1 VTGDDA
7 LTTDDFEVQ
16 GEWWLPGR
24 PERKVPGILTF
35 SLQNGAE
42 LSLLGSLRSL
52 LEEGERSEKD
62 GVVRISMTQASLERS
77 GHYPRLN
84 GAAAGNP
91 YTLEDCFRI
100 RASNRILPGQGS
112 ETIRV
117 TRILRGAIFEED
129 EALEATGISFG
140 LIHLVDW
147 IGETTISEEW
157 NWQEDGGPSDEMP
170 RFRIQAHEKPDRHV
184 VMANGVVVYLKHKIG
199 IAGHERSERTLTQGF
214 HWRVDQPRKVSMDDL
229 LDLAS
234 DMQDLVS
241 IATHRTAAFEFVRFW
256 HPDVFH
262 GRPEGKRLPKG
273 IDLFVE
279 WNAQADKP
287 VRRLYDHDLLFT
299 FEQLGGIDG
308 VGRWMGA
315 ADRHRGG
322 LGRVMGSRYA
332 KGMFVSDRLL
342 NCAAAVEAFDRKLT
356 GTEQSKFKT
365 RLQRCAD
372 LAGDPFTNLVGDV
385 SRWAET
391 MRLERDDIAHHF
403 GRRMRSSGSETY
415 YLWESMYWLFVLC
428 ILRDSAA
435 PEEVSSHLQ
444 QHGQYQWLA
453 PRIQAVT

>member
-1 VTGDDA
+1 
-7 LTTDDFEVQ
+7 
-16 GEWWLPGR
+16 
-24 PERKVPGILTF
+24 
-35 SLQNGAE
+35 
-42 LSLLGSLRSL
+42 
-52 LEEGERSEKD
+52 
-62 GVVRISMTQASLERS
+62 
-77 GHYPRLN
+77 
-84 GAAAGNP
+84 
-91 YTLEDCFRI
+91 
-100 RASNRILPGQGS
+100 
-112 ETIRV
+112 
-117 TRILRGAIFEED
+117 
-129 EALEATGISFG
+129 
-140 LIHLVDW
+140 
-147 IGETTISEEW
+147 
-157 NWQEDGGPSDEMP
+157 
-170 RFRIQAHEKPDRHV
+170 
-184 VMANGVVVYLKHKIG
+184 
-199 IAGHERSERTLTQGF
+199 
-214 HWRVDQPRKVSMDDL
+214 
-229 LDLAS
+229 
-234 DMQDLVS
+234 MQDLVS

-299 FEQLGGIDG
+299 FEHLGGIDG

-322 LGRVMGSRYA
+322 LGRVAGSRYA

-342 NCAAAVEAFDRKLT
+342 NSAAAVEAFDRELT

-365 RLQRCAD
+365 RLQRCAA
-372 LAGDPFTNLVGDV
+372 LAGHPFSNLVGDV

-435 PEEVSSHLQ
+435 PEEVFSHLQ

>member
-1 VTGDDA
+1 
-7 LTTDDFEVQ
+7 LTADDFEVR

-24 PERKVPGILTF
+24 VERKVPGILTF

-42 LSLLGSLRSL
+42 LSLLGSLRSI

-62 GVVRISMTQASLERS
+62 GVVRVSMTQAALGRS
-77 GHYPRLN
+77 GHYPRIH
-84 GAAAGNP
+84 GAVGNDP

-117 TRILRGAIFEED
+117 TRILRGAFFEED

-140 LIHLVDW
+140 LTHLVDW
-147 IGETTISEEW
+147 IGETAISEEW
-157 NWQEDGGPSDEMP
+157 NWREDGAPLEEMP
-170 RFRIQAHEKPDRHV
+170 RFRIEARKKPDRHV
-184 VMANGVVVYLKHKIG
+184 VAENGASVYLKHEIR
-199 IAGHERSERTLTQGF
+199 IAGDGMSERTLTQGF

-234 DMQDLVS
+234 DVQDLVS

-256 HPDVFH
+256 HPDVFQ
-262 GRPEGKRLPKG
+262 GRPKGKRLPKA

-287 VRRLYDHDLLFT
+287 ARRLYDHDLLFT

-342 NCAAAVEAFDRKLT
+342 NCAAAVEAFDRELT
-356 GTEQSKFKT
+356 GTKQSSFKT
-365 RLQRCAD
+365 RLRRCAA
-372 LAGDPFTNLVGDV
+372 LAGAPFTDLVGDV
-385 SRWAET
+385 GRWAET
-391 MRLERDDIAHHF
+391 IRLERDDIAHHF
-403 GRRMRSSGSETY
+403 GRRMRSSGSDTY
-415 YLWESMYWLFVLC
+415 YLWRSLYWLFVIC

-435 PEEVSSHLQ
+435 PQEVFGHMR
-444 QHGQYQWLA
+444 QHSQYQWLV
-453 PRIQAVT
+453 PRVQALI